1 MHSED
6 HLIAEPPGDDPS
18 QWMWEWCA
26 HHPDPNG
33 CRTCWKVLYNS
44 RAGDVI
50 NKGVKFTGRQN
61 PLLWW
66 SATIPHWKQ
75 GIFVDPPRN
84 IREKVGQIW
93 AGTRNMRGTG
103 IQLGWKLDF
112 WWHVVV
118 ILAAVYLKFQKK
130 ITCLLPTRE
139 LIRVDVYG
147 VSRGHGEHG
156 LFPPVYLCFLQV
168 ECSSPE
174 CQPTLRNV
182 ICDCISC
189 PTHPSKLSEYWQSY

>member
-1 MHSED
+1 MCGKLWKLSHEYVNERSVICASLAGQRDEEAEGEPVHSED
-6 HLIAEPPGDDPS
+6 HLTAEPPGDDPS

-75 GIFVDPPRN
+75 GIFVDPTRN
-84 IREKVGQIW
+84 ILEKVGQIW
-93 AGTRNMRGTG
+93 AGTRNMRGTR
-103 IQLGWKLDF
+103 IQLGLKLDF

-118 ILAAVYLKFQKK
+118 ILPAVYLKFQKNNLF
-130 ITCLLPTRE
+130 ISHRG
-139 LIRVDVYG
+139 VD
-147 VSRGHGEHG
+147 
-156 LFPPVYLCFLQV
+156 
-168 ECSSPE
+168 
-174 CQPTLRNV
+174 
-182 ICDCISC
+182 
-189 PTHPSKLSEYWQSY
+189 